1 MPAPRSLVASALVV
15 LLASALPVGAARAD
29 GDKPHDD
36 PIVELLAHLKDDQPA
51 DVRLA
56 ALKEAA
62 GTDDAR
68 LLPPLGKL
76 LKAPEEDVRLATV
89 ATLAARTMPDTKKRA
104 ASLLLERSKTLQ
116 AAFEKDV
123 SRKDELVAVVKGLH
137 DLAQE
142 TTIDGLLDGI
152 ELGVDLAVVEARA
165 MAVANVP
172 SAKAIEG
179 LIDYMGRR
187 HRDGSG
193 IRGVLA
199 KALAYATGTKQAND
213 VDAWRA
219 WWKDAKATFDFQA
232 AAAARASA
240 RDAKTAKDA
249 AKKAATDAKPKR
261 KKGETTPPKDG
272 EKPAN
277 PEKPADGEKPAEPEQ
292 PNEA

>member
-1 MPAPRSLVASALVV
+1 MRVARSVVVPALAV
-15 LLASALPVGAARAD
+15 LLAAAVPAGTARAD
-29 GDKPHDD
+29 GDKTAED
-36 PIVELLAHLKDDQPA
+36 PIVALVSRLKDDQPA

-68 LLPPLGKL
+68 LLAPLGKL
-76 LKAPEEDVRLATV
+76 LKAPEEEVRLATV
-89 ATLAARTMPDTKKRA
+89 TTLAARTMPDTKKRA
-104 ASLLLERSKTLQ
+104 ASLLLERTKALQ
-116 AAFEKDV
+116 TAFEKDV
-123 SRKDELVAVVKGLH
+123 SKKEELVAFVKGLH

-142 TTIDGLLDGI
+142 STIDGLLDGI

-172 SAKAIEG
+172 SPKAIDG

-193 IRGVLA
+193 IRPVLA

-232 AAAARASA
+232 AAAARAAA
-240 RDAKTAKDA
+240 RDAKAAKDA
-249 AKKAATDAKPKR
+249 AKKSSAEPKPKR

-272 EKPAN
+272 EKPAD
-277 PEKPADGEKPAEPEQ
+277 PEKPAEPEK
-292 PNEA
+292 PNDA